1 MKVNPANV
9 DAMFNAGLCYAE
21 QKNFEKT
28 KELMN
33 AILEINPEYPYAYY
47 TLAMAYETEKDYAKA
62 VENYEKFI
70 NLSTDEKLKSE
81 LKDRVNFLKSKI

>member
-1 MKVNPANV
+1 
-9 DAMFNAGLCYAE
+9 
-21 QKNFEKT
+21 
-28 KELMN
+28 
-33 AILEINPEYPYAYY
+33 
-47 TLAMAYETEKDYAKA
+47 MAYETEKDYAKA